1 MDKIFLD
8 VYFGQQIA
16 ENTIN
21 QSWLQT
27 LNEFSTYIFLFLFFI
42 LIMFL
47 AAYLMPVLF
56 RNPKSYF
63 KRYKIIREEMSKIDQ
78 LYSKKEISFEEYSFA
93 QFNYAK
99 EYENIVLYLSKYPEY
114 KVQLQSYKIKEVE
127 NRETENKSSKLEKSK
142 LNTIDFLFDLLRS
155 HAKYYTKEEIEQAIL
170 DEGFTKDIAM
180 SVLEKMENH
189 NLPFASETKMEQN
202 KIINIINSLLSKNY
216 ENPPVKGEA
225 STINLGD
232 LSKKKKNVF
241 EEEKVSFNKYPSVK
255 KEETKK
261 GLFESIKNAFKSKP
275 KTHTVSEINDIFV
288 EIEKRLKENN

>member
-47 AAYLMPVLF
+47 VAYLMPVLF

-99 EYENIVLYLSKYPEY
+99 EYENIVQIGRAH
-114 KVQLQSYKIKEVE
+114 V
-127 NRETENKSSKLEKSK
+127 
-142 LNTIDFLFDLLRS
+142 
-155 HAKYYTKEEIEQAIL
+155 
-170 DEGFTKDIAM
+170 
-180 SVLEKMENH
+180 
-189 NLPFASETKMEQN
+189 
-202 KIINIINSLLSKNY
+202 
-216 ENPPVKGEA
+216 
-225 STINLGD
+225 
-232 LSKKKKNVF
+232 
-241 EEEKVSFNKYPSVK
+241 
-255 KEETKK
+255 
-261 GLFESIKNAFKSKP
+261 
-275 KTHTVSEINDIFV
+275 
-288 EIEKRLKENN
+288 